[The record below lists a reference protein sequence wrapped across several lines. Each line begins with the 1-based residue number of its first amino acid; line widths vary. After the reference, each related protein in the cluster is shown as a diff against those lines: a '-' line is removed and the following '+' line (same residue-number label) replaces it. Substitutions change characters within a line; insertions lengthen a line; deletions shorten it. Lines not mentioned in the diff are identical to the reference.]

1 LSYLIKFVKLQLVL
15 ESINDGMWLSLS
27 WQTELP
33 VSVGWKPHS
42 EHNVF
47 SVKLMSEWELASHLK
62 NMSC

>member
-15 ESINDGMWLSLS
+15 ESIKDGMWLSLS

-33 VSVGWKPHS
+33 VSVGWKPRS
-42 EHNVF
+42 KHNVS